1 MNFIDY
7 RFVINAIDY
16 EKAIDIVIG
25 FIRDSVLGASAK
37 GVVIGVS
44 GGLDSTV
51 TSMLAV
57 KALGRENVLGIIMP
71 SRYTPREDIDDALY
85 IANSLGIRY
94 LYIDIDPILDSYI
107 KNLPGFDHS
116 NRLATG
122 NLMPRIRMAILYYYA
137 NLYNY
142 LVLGTGDKSEILLG
156 YFTKYGD
163 GGVDLLPI
171 GDLYKVQ
178 VRRLAEIMGF
188 EKIAK
193 KPSSPRLWPGHRAEE
208 ELGATYEEIDPIL
221 YALFDLRIP
230 IERAYQIF
238 RKDLVDMVI
247 KRYRQSEHKRR
258 TPPIADL
265 SSARKMVRE
274 AL

>member
-1 MNFIDY
+1 MYFIDY
-7 RFVINAIDY
+7 RFVVNAIDY
-16 EKAIDIVIG
+16 GKAIDIVTS
-25 FIRDSVLGASAK
+25 FIRDSVLEASAK
-37 GVVIGVS
+37 GVVIGIS
-44 GGLDSTV
+44 GGVDSTV
-51 TSMLAV
+51 TSVLAV
-57 KALGRENVLGIIMP
+57 KALGKENVLGVIMP

-85 IANSLGIRY
+85 IANSLGIKY
-94 LYIDIDPILDSYI
+94 FYIDIDPILDSYI
-107 KNLPGFDHS
+107 KTIPGFDQG

-122 NLMPRIRMAILYYYA
+122 NLIPRIRMAILYYYA

-188 EKIAK
+188 EKIAR

-208 ELGATYEEIDPIL
+208 ELGATYEELDPIL
-221 YALFDLRIP
+221 YTLFDLKIP
-230 IERAYQIF
+230 IERVYQIF
-238 RKDLVDMVI
+238 RRDLVDMVI
-247 KRYRQSEHKRR
+247 RRYRQSEHKRK
-258 TPPIADL
+258 TPSIPDL
-265 SSARKMVRE
+265 SKAKRIK
-274 AL
+274 